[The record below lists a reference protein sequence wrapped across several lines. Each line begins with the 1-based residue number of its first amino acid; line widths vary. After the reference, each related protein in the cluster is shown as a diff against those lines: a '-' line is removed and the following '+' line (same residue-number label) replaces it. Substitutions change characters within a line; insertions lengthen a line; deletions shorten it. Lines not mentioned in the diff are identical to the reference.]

1 MPTRV
6 AKATDSFN
14 SHWEAHV
21 MTKENNITL
30 WVLIGYYRKH
40 SFTNTQQNTW
50 CLHLSFKRIIS
61 WLFFSPP
68 FLIFFFNRIQ
78 NTRKNKT
85 EIQIRLEWSSDDLHT
100 RISLHYLA
108 LLCVHVCH
116 CVCLC
121 IHACTCACLNW
132 TLPAM
137 SGSACYTPCS
147 PLHSTHTAERLIP
160 LAGCCYCKNKP
171 VLYRL
176 QLVL

>member
-68 FLIFFFNRIQ
+68 PPPPPPPFKRKRKKEYKIQ
-78 NTRKNKT
+78 EKKKDWNLNKA
-85 EIQIRLEWSSDDLHT
+85 EWSSDDLHT
-100 RISLHYLA
+100 KNFSALFGVTMCACVSL
-108 LLCVHVCH
+108 CVRVHVC
-116 CVCLC
+116 
-121 IHACTCACLNW
+121 TCMHMR
-132 TLPAM
+132 M
-137 SGSACYTPCS
+137 SELDSSSHEWQC
-147 PLHSTHTAERLIP
+147 
-160 LAGCCYCKNKP
+160 
-171 VLYRL
+171 VLYTLLPFAQHSHSWEVDPTCWLLLL
-176 QLVL
+176 QK